1 MSVNLL
7 DIKNLSVHY
16 HGVEALRKISL
27 SIDCS
32 DYIGLAGPNGSGK
45 TTMVKAL
52 LGLVPFTGTITYQS
66 KSLREF
72 VASEHIGYLP
82 QKMSF
87 LDQRFPA
94 TAKEVV
100 VSGVLCCKKF
110 PKFLNRNDY
119 KAADRAMELLGI
131 TNLADRLIGRLSGGQ
146 QQRVLL
152 ARALVHNPSFLI
164 LDEPTEALD
173 PQSREALYSTVEK
186 LNKENGVTILLVSH
200 DVASIGKY
208 ASKLI
213 YMDRELVFYGTVEEF
228 CTSSKMEEYFGAGQ
242 HILKH
247 SYHESMTS
255 NRKVL

>member
-1 MSVNLL
+1 MSVNLIE
-7 DIKNLSVHY
+7 IKNLSVQY

-27 SIDCS
+27 SIDRG
-32 DYIGLAGPNGSGK
+32 DYVGLAGANGSGK

-52 LGLVPFTGTITYQS
+52 LGLVPFAGTIKYQS
-66 KSLREF
+66 RSLREF
-72 VASEHIGYLP
+72 LASEHIGYLP

-100 VSGVLCCKKF
+100 VSGVYCCKKF
-110 PKFLNRNDY
+110 PKFLNRSDY
-119 KAADRAMELLGI
+119 EAADQAMELLGVA
-131 TNLADRLIGRLSGGQ
+131 NLADRLIGKLSGGQ

-152 ARALVHNPSFLI
+152 ARALVHNPRFLI

-173 PQSREALYSTVEK
+173 PQSREALYSTVER

-213 YMDRELVFYGTVEEF
+213 YLDSELVFYGTFEDF
-228 CTSSKMEEYFGAGQ
+228 CKSSRMTDYFGAGQ
-242 HILKH
+242 HIICH
-247 SYHESMTS
+247 RHEKTMLH
-255 NRKVL
+255 N